1 MKKIISILILTAIA
15 VLVFFTIILATSGME
30 TERFNNII
38 SKKISKTNSYINLKL
53 TTIKFKLDIKEMSL
67 FLETS
72 EPEINYRDITIPTK
86 KIKVYIDFASII
98 KTNPKIKKI
107 NLSLEEMDIE
117 KIKKLSIAFKPSN
130 FTSFV
135 NNKIKEGKLNTELEV
150 YLDDNYLLKN
160 YIARGTVKD
169 FKAEVIKNINLEET
183 NFSFFADKTDVII
196 KNIFGKSSA
205 IKIID
210 GDLKLE
216 LFPEILIE
224 SNFYTEIKY
233 NNKSLREKN
242 LLKDFKYINNII
254 DFEAVLNNRILIN
267 FDKTYK
273 VKKYNYTNSG
283 KVIRASVSVDQKL
296 GKNFLKEK
304 LNKLSIVD
312 SEIKTNI
319 SPKKKNT
326 IISGKYS
333 FNKDN
338 LLSFNFE
345 NIIAGDLLKF
355 KLNANYDKV
364 IKADLINYHKPKDTI
379 ANFSINL
386 VKQKDNISIKNI
398 NFAEGKN
405 SIVIENIKIN
415 KGKFLSLKKVF
426 VKTSKGNKINNDFS
440 ILYGDKILIKGK
452 QFDASNL
459 SKFLNQK
466 SSKNN
471 LSHINK
477 DIEIDFVNILAPLSE
492 ELKNFKL
499 IGIIE
504 KGKFTKI
511 SSKGDFGENN
521 FLDITMKK
529 DQNTKKKYLE
539 VYSDLTKPLLSEYS
553 FFKGLTG
560 GKLIYS
566 SIIEGDNSV
575 SKLKIENFKVINA
588 PGMVKLL
595 SLADLGGLA
604 DLSEGDGLSFDILEI
619 NMEKNK
625 DSLKLNEI
633 LAVGPSVSVLMEG
646 YQNSTVTSLRG
657 TLIPAKTLNNIISK
671 IPVIGNIVI
680 PKEVGEGL
688 FGISFKMK
696 GPPGKIKT
704 TINPIRTIT
713 PRFIQKII
721 DKKKLNNFN

>member
-1 MKKIISILILTAIA
+1 MKKIISILILTSIA
-15 VLVFFTIILATSGME
+15 VLVFLTIILATLGIE

-72 EPEINYRDITIPTK
+72 EPKINYRDITIPTK

-210 GDLKLE
+210 GDVKLE

-254 DFEAVLNNRILIN
+254 DFEAVLNNRILIH

-283 KVIRASVSVDQKL
+283 KVIRASVSINQKL

-304 LNKLSIVD
+304 LNKLSIVG

-319 SPKKKNT
+319 SSKKKHT

-364 IKADLINYHKPKDTI
+364 IKINFINYHKPKDTI

-477 DIEIDFVNILAPLSE
+477 DIEIDFVSILAPLSE

-560 GKLIYS
+560 GKLLYS
-566 SIIEGDNSV
+566 SIIEGDNSD

-604 DLSEGDGLSFDILEI
+604 DLSEGEGLSFDILEI
-619 NMEKNK
+619 NMKKNK

-721 DKKKLNNFN
+721 DKKN

>member
-210 GDLKLE
+210 GDVKLE

-254 DFEAVLNNRILIN
+254 DFEAVLNNRILIH

-283 KVIRASVSVDQKL
+283 KVIRASVSINQKL

-304 LNKLSIVD
+304 LNKLSIVG

-319 SPKKKNT
+319 SSKKKHT

-364 IKADLINYHKPKDTI
+364 IKINFINYHKPKDTI

-477 DIEIDFVNILAPLSE
+477 DIEIDLVNILAPLSE

-529 DQNTKKKYLE
+529 DQDTKKRYLE

-560 GKLIYS
+560 GKLLYS
-566 SIIEGDNSV
+566 SIIEGDNSD

-604 DLSEGDGLSFDILEI
+604 DLSEGEGLSFDILEI
-619 NMEKNK
+619 NMKKNK

-657 TLIPAKTLNNIISK
+657 TLIPAKTLNIIISK

-721 DKKKLNNFN
+721 DKKN

>member
-210 GDLKLE
+210 GDVKLE

-254 DFEAVLNNRILIN
+254 DFEAVLNNRILIH

-283 KVIRASVSVDQKL
+283 KVIRASVSINQKL

-304 LNKLSIVD
+304 LNKLSIVG

-319 SPKKKNT
+319 SSKKKHT

-338 LLSFNFE
+338 LLPFNFE

-364 IKADLINYHKPKDTI
+364 IKINFINYHKPKDTI

-477 DIEIDFVNILAPLSE
+477 DIEIDLVNILAPLSE

-529 DQNTKKKYLE
+529 DQDTKKKYLE

-560 GKLIYS
+560 GKLLYS
-566 SIIEGDNSV
+566 SIIEGDNSD

-604 DLSEGDGLSFDILEI
+604 DLSEGEGLSFDILEI
-619 NMEKNK
+619 NMKKNK

-721 DKKKLNNFN
+721 DKKN

>member
-1 MKKIISILILTAIA
+1 MKKIISILILTSIT
-15 VLVFFTIILATSGME
+15 VLAFLIIILTTSGIE

-38 SKKISKTNSYINLKL
+38 YKKISKTNSYINLKL

-107 NLSLEEMDIE
+107 NLSSGEMDIE

-183 NFSFFADKTDVII
+183 NFSFFVDKTDVII

-224 SNFYTEIKY
+224 SNFNTEIKY

-415 KGKFLSLKKVF
+415 KGKFLSLKKVL
-426 VKTSKGNKINNDFS
+426 VKTSKDNKRNNDFS

-466 SSKNN
+466 SNKNN

-633 LAVGPSVSVLMEG
+633 LVVGPSVSVLMEG

-657 TLIPAKTLNNIISK
+657 TLIPAKTINNIISK

-721 DKKKLNNFN
+721 DKKKTK

>member
-72 EPEINYRDITIPTK
+72 EPKINYRDITIPTK

-210 GDLKLE
+210 GDVKLE

-254 DFEAVLNNRILIN
+254 DFEAVLNNRILIH

-283 KVIRASVSVDQKL
+283 KVIRASVSINQKL

-304 LNKLSIVD
+304 LNKLSIVG

-319 SPKKKNT
+319 SSKKKHT

-364 IKADLINYHKPKDTI
+364 IKINFINYHKPKDTI

-477 DIEIDFVNILAPLSE
+477 DIEIDLVNILAPLSE

-504 KGKFTKI
+504 KGKFAKI

-529 DQNTKKKYLE
+529 DQDTKKKYLE

-560 GKLIYS
+560 GKLLYS
-566 SIIEGDNSV
+566 SIIEGDNSD

-604 DLSEGDGLSFDILEI
+604 DLSEGEGLSFDILEI
-619 NMEKNK
+619 NMKKNK

-721 DKKKLNNFN
+721 DKKN

>member
-1 MKKIISILILTAIA
+1 MKKIISILILTSIT
-15 VLVFFTIILATSGME
+15 VLAFLIIILTTSGIE

-38 SKKISKTNSYINLKL
+38 YKKISKTNSYINLKL

-107 NLSLEEMDIE
+107 NLSSGEMDIE

-183 NFSFFADKTDVII
+183 NFSFFVDKTDVII

-224 SNFYTEIKY
+224 SNFNTEIKY

-338 LLSFNFE
+338 LLSFNLE

-415 KGKFLSLKKVF
+415 KGKFLSLKKVL
-426 VKTSKGNKINNDFS
+426 VKTSKDNKRNNDFS

-466 SSKNN
+466 SNKNN

-657 TLIPAKTLNNIISK
+657 TLIPAKTINNIISK

-721 DKKKLNNFN
+721 DKKKTK